1 VVFDAEGMSH
11 IDAAGL
17 AALEELSDSFSGE
30 GIGLAFARLKQ
41 PMREGLSATKL
52 DEPIGAH
59 SHPTVR
65 AAVDAC
71 ALQAG

>member
-1 VVFDAEGMSH
+1 
-11 IDAAGL
+11 
-17 AALEELSDSFSGE
+17 
-30 GIGLAFARLKQ
+30 
-41 PMREGLSATKL
+41 MRERLSATKL
-52 DEPIGAH
+52 DEPSGEH